1 VVHLELRLHLLA
13 VEDHCNKLMSQI
25 VPGEP
30 KDQRP
35 LEAFRGIRVSSEA
48 VLEFGWLAF
57 LIG

>member
-48 VLEFGWLAF
+48 VLEFG
-57 LIG
+57 